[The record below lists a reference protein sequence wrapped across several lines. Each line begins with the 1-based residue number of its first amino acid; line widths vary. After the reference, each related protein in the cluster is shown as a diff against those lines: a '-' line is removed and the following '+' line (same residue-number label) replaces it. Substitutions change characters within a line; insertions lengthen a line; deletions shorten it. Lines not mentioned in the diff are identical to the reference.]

1 MRSVVVFCAMTLG
14 SVSAASAEQGLASY
28 YGDPTGAGLTA
39 AHRSLPMGSEARIVD
54 LDNGRAVI
62 VRIVDRGPF
71 IDGRI
76 IDVSPAVATTLG
88 FKTAGL
94 AHVRVDRIAAATPA
108 VQPAAAW
115 AAGSASP
122 KRICAYGAGRL
133 EYVESGSAVD
143 FAGGARRALGCVDLR
158 SIIFVFAKSE
168 DLTPIVARAAY
179 LTELEAAASI
189 PGSAIAAA
197 LETAPPRKAALGRV
211 APAANEAALAAA
223 ASIPGNVVDGVLE
236 REASSRPARS
246 CSTPTS
252 CEDRGRPSASSLVL
266 SFFARLH
273 TLFD

>member
-1 MRSVVVFCAMTLG
+1 MRCIVVFCAMTLG

-28 YGDPTGAGLTA
+28 YGDPTGVGLTA

-122 KRICAYGAGRL
+122 QRICAYGAGRL

-189 PGSAIAAA
+189 PGAA
-197 LETAPPRKAALGRV
+197 LETAPPRKAAFARAASG
-211 APAANEAALAAA
+211 ANEAALAAA
-223 ASIPGNVVDGVLE
+223 ASIPGSAVDAALE
-236 REASSRPARS
+236 RAASSARAAHG
-246 CSTPTS
+246 CSAPKS
-252 CEDRGRPSASSLVL
+252 CETRGRPSASSIVL